1 MFKRNRGS
9 AGFLIIIYILGFL
22 ILAIGW
28 IINLVK
34 FCKCDFEAPY
44 KAEVIRG
51 VSIFVAPVG
60 GVMGYINIDDTIK
73 EVSTE

>member
-1 MFKRNRGS
+1 MFKGNRGF
-9 AGFLIIIYILGFL
+9 AGVLIIIYILII
-22 ILAIGW
+22 ILLVVGW
-28 IINLVK
+28 VINLVK

-44 KAEVIRG
+44 KAEIVRG